1 PGAGSYD
8 LYLIY
13 SLKEEQ
19 DTLAF
24 VQRVIL
30 GGGAVLLALIVG
42 IAIVVARM
50 VTTPLRK
57 AALAAARMAAGD
69 LTSRVE
75 VAGADGLARAGEP
88 CAPMPRSPA
97 PKVADPTELPH
108 AHHRVDPEP
117 PPRPATP
124 P

>member
-1 PGAGSYD
+1 VGTRVVVPGAGSYD

-13 SLKEEQ
+13 SLAEEQ

-30 GGGAVLLALIVG
+30 GGGAVLLALIGG

-57 AALAAARMAAGD
+57 AALAAERMAAGD

-75 VAGADGLARAGEP
+75 VAGADELARVGESFNDM
-88 CAPMPRSPA
+88 ARSLEQ
-97 PKVADPTELPH
+97 KVDDLTEL
-108 AHHRVDPEP
+108 
-117 PPRPATP
+117 
-124 P
+124 